1 MKFSLNQHRTVVVG
15 VDYGT
20 AREAD
25 LLSVFNL
32 PDADNVEFKY
42 AKFRSE
48 CCDIHNEL
56 HDESAS
62 KVMLEFDLQF
72 SCDSF
77 REEGGA
83 IAVVTI
89 RAYRQSTGE
98 VTPKMNMAVHSSKS
112 ATCCSQWG

>member
-1 MKFSLNQHRTVVVG
+1 MQFPLNQHRTVVVD
-15 VDYGT
+15 VYYSA

-32 PDADNVEFKY
+32 LDADNVEFKY

-72 SCDSF
+72 SCGSL
-77 REEGGA
+77 REQGGA
-83 IAVVTI
+83 IAVI
-89 RAYRQSTGE
+89 GISAYR
-98 VTPKMNMAVHSSKS
+98 
-112 ATCCSQWG
+112 

>member
-1 MKFSLNQHRTVVVG
+1 MKFPLNQHCTVVVG
-15 VDYGT
+15 ADHGT

-25 LLSVFNL
+25 LLAVVNL

-72 SCDSF
+72 SRNSL
-77 REEGGA
+77 REQGGA
-83 IAVVTI
+83 IAVIGI
-89 RAYRQSTGE
+89 RLYR
-98 VTPKMNMAVHSSKS
+98 
-112 ATCCSQWG
+112 